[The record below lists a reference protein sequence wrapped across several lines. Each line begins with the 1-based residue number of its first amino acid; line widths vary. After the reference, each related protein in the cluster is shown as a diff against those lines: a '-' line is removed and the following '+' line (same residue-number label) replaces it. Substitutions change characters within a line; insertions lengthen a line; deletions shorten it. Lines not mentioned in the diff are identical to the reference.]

1 MCTGVTGYVQ
11 KSIHKKFP
19 LLLTGGEGFGLPSAE
34 KLGVRGGYETALFLG
49 GYTILTNYP
58 FVG

>member
-1 MCTGVTGYVQ
+1 MCTGVTAYVQ

-34 KLGVRGGYETALFLG
+34 ELGVRGGMKQPFFWAVTLF
-49 GYTILTNYP
+49 YCEP
-58 FVG
+58 QKF

>member
-1 MCTGVTGYVQ
+1 MCTGVTAYVQ

-34 KLGVRGGYETALFLG
+34 ELGVRGG
-49 GYTILTNYP
+49 
-58 FVG
+58 

>member
-1 MCTGVTGYVQ
+1 MCTGVTACVQ

-34 KLGVRGGYETALFLG
+34 ELGVRGGVKSPYLRAS
-49 GYTILTNYP
+49 TICGEP
-58 FVG
+58 QKS

>member
-34 KLGVRGGYETALFLG
+34 KLGVRGGVKP
-49 GYTILTNYP
+49 P
-58 FVG
+58 FFWAVIIICGEPQNS

>member
-19 LLLTGGEGFGLPSAE
+19 LLLAGGEGFGLPSAE